1 MPGPATSPA
10 PIPALLPRGPGH
22 QFVLYGDACSGVP
35 GARHERTF
43 AAVNAVLRRLAPQP
57 EFILFP
63 GDEIIGLT
71 TDAAALRAQW
81 RYWLEHEMGWLD
93 RRATPIW
100 HTTGNHTAYDEMS
113 EAVFRD
119 VLDLPRNGPS
129 GQEGLSYWVRRG
141 DLLMVFVHTLWTG
154 LGGEGHVETDWLRR
168 ILGEHT
174 DVSHKLVIGH
184 HPVHPINGFSGPWQR
199 EIGPDHAGEFWSIL
213 VEAGVLAYVCS
224 HILAYDAQVHG
235 GVLQLC
241 TAGAGT
247 AHRMPEGVEYLH
259 CIQAALDQ
267 EGLHCQ
273 VLDTDGHIRER
284 LDWPLPSVPD
294 TVWRILPPGECA
306 APLTGRLEPDGFVSF
321 RFTGQ
326 AAPAGTSAVQTLVSA
341 FDPGSL
347 SPLWIG
353 LRGPRQILTVIL
365 GREPGRSPFYWHGP
379 ALPPEASFDI
389 QLLLHSGMGPGGV
402 MYRLGA
408 ETGWTSLAAASATGI
423 EQLDWPGRWS
433 VGHGQHAP
441 ADRRFRGTGLAVS
454 MAAMRPPGW

>member
-1 MPGPATSPA
+1 MSDS
-10 PIPALLPRGPGH
+10 IPALLPRGPGH
-22 QFVLYGDACSGVP
+22 QFVLYGDSCSGVP
-35 GARHERTF
+35 GALHERTF
-43 AAVNAVLRRLAPQP
+43 ATVNAVLRRLAPQP

-71 TDAAALRAQW
+71 ADAEALRAQW
-81 RYWLEHEMGWLD
+81 RHWLEQEMGWLD

-119 VLDLPRNGPS
+119 VLDLPRNGPP

-154 LGGEGHVETDWLRR
+154 LGGEGNVETDWLRR
-168 ILGEHT
+168 VLAQHA
-174 DVSHKLVIGH
+174 DARHKLVVGH

-199 EIGPDHAGEFWSIL
+199 EIGPEHALEFWSIL

-224 HILAYDAQVHG
+224 HILAYDVQVHD

-259 CIQAALDQ
+259 CVQAALDAQ
-267 EGLHCQ
+267 GLRCQ
-273 VLDTDGHIRER
+273 VLDTDGRIRER
-284 LDWPLPSVPD
+284 LEWPLPPIPD
-294 TVWRILPPGECA
+294 EAWRILPAGDSA
-306 APLTGRLEPDGFVSF
+306 APLTGRLEAGGFVAF
-321 RFTGQ
+321 RFAGR
-326 AAPAGTSAVQTLVSA
+326 AAPAGTSAAQTLVSA

-347 SPLWIG
+347 APLWIG

-379 ALPPEASFDI
+379 ALTPEGSFDI
-389 QLLLHSGMGPGGV
+389 RLLLHPDIGPGGI
-402 MYRLGA
+402 MCRFDG
-408 ETGWTSLAAASATGI
+408 ETGWSSLAAASASGI
-423 EQLDWPGRWS
+423 ERLDWPGRWS
-433 VGHGQHAP
+433 VGHGQRGP
-441 ADRRFRGTGLAVS
+441 ADRRFRGTGLKVS
-454 MAAMRPPGW
+454 MAVG

>member
-1 MPGPATSPA
+1 MSGLPEDLPDAV
-10 PIPALLPRGPGH
+10 PALLPRGQGH

-35 GARHERTF
+35 GGLHERTF
-43 AAVNAVLRRLAPQP
+43 AAVNAVLRRLVPQP

-71 TDAAALRAQW
+71 ADVEALRAQW
-81 RYWLEHEMGWLD
+81 RHWLDREMGWLD
-93 RRATPIW
+93 RRAIPIW

-119 VLDLPRNGPS
+119 TLDLPRNGPP

-141 DLLMVFVHTLWTG
+141 DLLLVFVHTLWTG

-168 ILGEHT
+168 ILGLHA
-174 DVSHKLVIGH
+174 DARHKLVVGH

-199 EIGPDHAGEFWSIL
+199 EIGPEHAQEFWSIL

-259 CIQAALDQ
+259 CIQAALDG
-267 EGLHCQ
+267 EGLRCQ
-273 VLDTDGHIRER
+273 VLDTDGRIRER
-284 LDWPLPSVPD
+284 LSWPPPPIPDEAWRVLPAGDS
-294 TVWRILPPGECA
+294 A
-306 APLTGRLEPDGFVSF
+306 APLTGRLGPGRFVAF
-321 RFTGQ
+321 RFSGQ
-326 AAPAGTSAVQTLVSA
+326 AAPAGTSAAQTLLSA

-347 SPLWIG
+347 APLWIG

-365 GREPGRSPFYWHGP
+365 GREPGRSPYYWHGP
-379 ALPPEASFDI
+379 ALSGGFDI
-389 QLLLHSGMGPGGV
+389 RLLLDPDMGPGGI
-402 MYRLGA
+402 MSRLDKEA
-408 ETGWTSLAAASATGI
+408 GWSSLAAASAIGI
-423 EQLDWPGRWS
+423 ERLDWPGRWS
-433 VGHGQHAP
+433 IGHGQRGP
-441 ADRRFRGTGLAVS
+441 ADRRFQGAELTGS
-454 MAAMRPPGW
+454 MAAG